1 MKLTGVLNVHVLAPG
16 ESAGPHA
23 TQVAPRIGA
32 QYHQHLFSIRVD
44 PMVDG
49 IRNSVIESDI
59 VPLPNAPTGSAENWA
74 GNAFVTQQHTLRSAQ
89 EGARDY
95 DVAKDRRWTIVNT
108 SRKHY
113 ASGNPTGYVLGFKGA
128 IATLLAAPGSWV
140 VRRAG
145 FARKTLWIVKDQEDG
160 LGGRM
165 WPAGRYVPQT
175 MDPPKDS
182 VEEWAKGE
190 DNIHNDD
197 ILLFITMGM
206 CFNRLRRLVSDVCL
220 G

>member
-1 MKLTGVLNVHVLAPG
+1 VRLSGILNVHALAPG

-32 QYHQHLFSIRVD
+32 QYHQHLFSIRID

-49 IRNSVIESDI
+49 LRNSVVESDI
-59 VPLPNAPTGSAENWA
+59 VPLPKAPTGSADNWA
-74 GNAFVTQQHTLRSAQ
+74 GNAFITQERTLRTTL

-95 DVAKDRRWTIVNT
+95 DFAKDRRWSIVNP
-108 SRKHY
+108 SRVHH
-113 ASGNPTGYVLGFKGA
+113 ASGKPVGYVLGYKGA
-128 IATLLAAPGSWV
+128 TTTLLAAPGSWV

-145 FARKTLWIVKDQEDG
+145 FAGKSLWVVKDRDDG

-175 MDPPKDS
+175 MDPPSDS
-182 VEEWAKGE
+182 VEKWANE
-190 DNIHNDD
+190 EESIDDDD
-197 ILLFITMGM
+197 ILLFVTMGA
-206 CFNRLRRLVSDVCL
+206 CSGV
-220 G
+220 